1 METLTVTICRS
12 HGIFWRAPLLPSR
25 DEYSQRSN
33 SRQSRDQVQEPM
45 AGLWAITLGIH
56 RSPFQLSTPLAKR
69 AVARGFQWFCGR
81 ASGQRLSATAAS
93 VNWTP
98 DSSATLDSESCF
110 IDAKLARI
118 SRHLSLWSSLS
129 QLLSTDGKYGHSQ
142 HWEVLPSRSIPNSCF
157 WNLEKK
163 LKDFL
168 YLMNRVIQQVLDLNV
183 L

>member
-93 VNWTP
+93 VK
-98 DSSATLDSESCF
+98 LDSRLLSY
-110 IDAKLARI
+110 ARLGKLLHRCEACP
-118 SRHLSLWSSLS
+118 HLPTPFPLIFSLS
-129 QLLSTDGKYGHSQ
+129 A
-142 HWEVLPSRSIPNSCF
+142 
-157 WNLEKK
+157 
-163 LKDFL
+163 LKIWTFSAL
-168 YLMNRVIQQVLDLNV
+168 GGAAL
-183 L
+183 